1 MKSGSIYR
9 LLAACLLG
17 ILISACGASKTD
29 TDSANE
35 ASLLAVEV
43 TDVEEVE
50 KFDLNGDG
58 TADVTKTY
66 TRLGTK
72 ETPDEDRERVLART
86 ELDVNFDGAT
96 DMRQFFNK
104 IGAMVREEMDLDFD
118 GKTDAIDYFREGVV
132 FKRAVFLNFTESP
145 SVWKFYEEGVLVKKE
160 RDTNG
165 NSKADTFEVFEEGK
179 IVRVGYDR
187 NGDGQP
193 DYWDEVEIVEE

>member
-9 LLAACLLG
+9 VLAACLVG
-17 ILISACGASKTD
+17 TFISACGPSTKD
-29 TDSANE
+29 TEGGNE

-58 TADVTKTY
+58 SADVTKTY

-72 ETPDEDRERVLART
+72 ETPDENRERVLART
-86 ELDVNFDGAT
+86 DLDVNFDGET

-118 GKTDAIDYFREGVV
+118 GKTDAIDYFREGIV
-132 FKRAVFLNFTESP
+132 FKRAVFLNFTETP
-145 SVWKFYEEGVLVKKE
+145 SVWKYYEEGVLVKKE

-165 NSKADTFEVFEEGK
+165 NTKPDTFEFFEEGK

-187 NGDGQP
+187 NGDGKP
-193 DYWDEVEIVEE
+193 DYWDEVEVVEE